1 MSSSDCTSAGST
13 KVEPI
18 EVASG
23 RTRFSI
29 RLSIDEKPTSAPSS
43 WSARAMPQAIEW
55 SFATPKISAFLPSS
69 RPISSSASRPEHSRY
84 ASPMTT
90 VKPTLAAAAL
100 TKALEGVRA
109 LLLDLDGVI
118 VVAGEA
124 VPGAPEAIATLEAR
138 GFPYRIVT
146 NTSAVSRAT
155 LARWSGKIG
164 APIPASRFQSALSA
178 SAAWTARHFPG
189 APLYVLASEDAQT
202 EFAGQRLLT
211 HEEAGARGASA
222 AAVVI
227 GDSPEEVTFDN
238 MNRAFRLVRNGAVLV
253 GMHQNPWWLTPEGP
267 TLDSG
272 AFVAGL
278 EFATETRARIV
289 GKPHP
294 EFFSVAITDLRREVG
309 RDLARADIAMV
320 GDDVRSDV
328 RAAQR
333 AGLRG
338 IFVLSGKHGM
348 DDIEIAAKERGG
360 RRPDAVANDLAAVV
374 AALPLD
380 VD

>member
-1 MSSSDCTSAGST
+1 
-13 KVEPI
+13 
-18 EVASG
+18 
-23 RTRFSI
+23 
-29 RLSIDEKPTSAPSS
+29 
-43 WSARAMPQAIEW
+43 
-55 SFATPKISAFLPSS
+55 
-69 RPISSSASRPEHSRY
+69 
-84 ASPMTT
+84 MTT

-124 VPGAPEAIATLEAR
+124 VPGSPEAIAELEAR

-155 LARWSGKIG
+155 LHAGRAKIG

-211 HEEAGARGASA
+211 HEEAGTRGASA

-227 GDSPEEVTFDN
+227 GDLPEEVTFDN

-309 RDLARADIAMV
+309 RDLARTDIAMV

-333 AGLRG
+333 VGLRG
-338 IFVLSGKHGM
+338 IFVLSGKHRWTTSRSRRRN
-348 DDIEIAAKERGG
+348 AAGAD
-360 RRPDAVANDLAAVV
+360 PMPSPTT
-374 AALPLD
+374 LPPWSPRWHST
-380 VD
+380 

>member
-1 MSSSDCTSAGST
+1 VTT
-13 KVEPI
+13 
-18 EVASG
+18 
-23 RTRFSI
+23 
-29 RLSIDEKPTSAPSS
+29 LKPN
-43 WSARAMPQAIEW
+43 
-55 SFATPKISAFLPSS
+55 
-69 RPISSSASRPEHSRY
+69 
-84 ASPMTT
+84 
-90 VKPTLAAAAL
+90 LAAVGL
-100 TKALEGVRA
+100 RKALEGVRA

-124 VPGAPEAIATLEAR
+124 VPGAPEAVATLEAR

-155 LARWSGKIG
+155 LSRWSAKIG

-178 SAAWTARHFPG
+178 SAAWTARVFPD

-202 EFAGQRLLT
+202 EFAGQHLLT
-211 HEEAGARGASA
+211 HEEAGERGAMA
-222 AAVVI
+222 AAVII

-238 MNRAFRLVRNGAVLV
+238 MNRAFRLVLGGALLV
-253 GMHQNPWWLTPEGP
+253 GMHQNPWWLTAEGP

-278 EFATETRARIV
+278 EFATERRARII

-294 EFFSVAITDLRREVG
+294 EFFSVAIRDLRRQVG

-320 GDDVRSDV
+320 GDDIRSDI

-338 IFVLSGKHGM
+338 IFVLSGKHDM
-348 DDIEIAAKERGG
+348 ADIEIAAKERGG
-360 RRPDAVANDLAAVV
+360 LRPEGVASDLATVV
-374 AALPLD
+374 AALALD